1 MIKLIGVKKQFRLP
15 GEGKLPILSVPEWEV
30 EEGEQLALIGPSGS
44 GKSTLLHLLCG
55 VLAPDEGQI
64 IVDDVSLHAQ
74 SQAQRDRFRSEK
86 VGIIFQDFHL
96 MSSLTARQNAELA
109 LPVKMPKS
117 RKRELTAEWFERVGL
132 ADRMNHLPGQLSR
145 GQQQRVAMI
154 RALIRSPKI
163 VLADEPTGSLD
174 RETAEDV
181 MRLLLELTASAN
193 ATLLV
198 VTHDLELAA
207 GFRTRTDI
215 GELNEWYTPKGTI
228 RTAGG
233 PGRDPILQGN
243 MVVEPSGTS
252 GWKGEKLG

>member
-1 MIKLIGVKKQFRLP
+1 MIKLTGVKKSFRLP
-15 GEGKLPILSVPEWEV
+15 GEGRLPILSVPEWEV
-30 EEGEQLALIGPSGS
+30 AEGGQLALTGPSGS

-55 VLAPDEGQI
+55 VIAPDEGEI
-64 IVDDVSLHAQ
+64 TVDGVPLHAQ

-96 MSSLTARQNAELA
+96 MASLTARQNAELA
-109 LPVKMPKS
+109 LPVNMPKS
-117 RKRELTAEWFERVGL
+117 HRRELSAQWFERVGL

-174 RETAEDV
+174 RETADDV
-181 MRLLLELTASAN
+181 MRLLLELTASEN

-207 GFRTRTDI
+207 GFRTRTHI
-215 GELNEWYTPKGTI
+215 GELNEWYTPKEAV
-228 RTAGG
+228 RPADG
-233 PGRDPILQGN
+233 PGRDTALPPDAA
-243 MVVEPSGTS
+243 EARRTP